1 MGFSVLFTETKPM
14 PGSGGGGLLGLIYAG
29 YVRWPLR
36 IPTPLQSFLWP
47 YYRHHLGHLITVV

>member
-1 MGFSVLFTETKPM
+1 MGFSVLFIEAKPM

-36 IPTPLQSFLWP
+36 IPTPL
-47 YYRHHLGHLITVV
+47 